1 MIVYFDDELEFKT
14 NEKNCLKLL
23 NLIRRYSFIFENAN
37 LNDICNWFVFFYE
50 YKISLLQHSEKIIS
64 YKILNSDNPILL
76 ANYLIYSRYNDN
88 YFSFFLDQTESII
101 KNSISNM
108 IPFEPLLQKEFW
120 YVIVFHNCP
129 YLSASLKTI
138 IQNKISEIQISDNSA
153 CAKANKFIYDYLVGC
168 HTNAFFYWGYYHFST
183 SKQLTYRT
191 YQRTLFRQYKKKR
204 PFEIYGS
211 LDW

>member
-168 HTNAFFYWGYYHFST
+168 HTNAFFYWGYYV
-183 SKQLTYRT
+183 QLLY
-191 YQRTLFRQYKKKR
+191 FRY
-204 PFEIYGS
+204 
-211 LDW
+211 